1 MGRAARMIIDASVV
15 AAAFLPDEA
24 WSQQALAMID
34 GVLLEQT
41 ESAVP
46 SICWVE
52 VAHSLVRAS
61 RRGRLDVRILEVA
74 EEGLAGLIAHVPT
87 RDVDAVSSMSV
98 ALDLGLGVYDSSYL
112 VLSRSAAQPL
122 VTVDRR
128 LWEVATKA
136 GYDVVWLGAAPL
148 P

>member
-1 MGRAARMIIDASVV
+1 MIIDASVV

-34 GVLLEQT
+34 GVLREQT
-41 ESAVP
+41 ESAAP

-61 RRGRLDVRILEVA
+61 RQGRLDGRTLEVA

-87 RDVDAVSSMSV
+87 RDVDAVSSMRV
-98 ALDLGLGVYDSSYL
+98 ALELGLGVYDSSYL
-112 VLSRSAAQPL
+112 VLSRSAGQPL
-122 VTVDRR
+122 VTVDLR
-128 LWEVATKA
+128 LWEVATQA
-136 GYDVVWLGAAPL
+136 GYDVVWLGDVPL
-148 P
+148 T